1 MSISSLRRVAAA
13 GAGLTLH
20 RARYALYE
28 SLSNQAAHYFQS
40 IDRIHRRGQSRAVE
54 YINLLC
60 DQTIEVLEYEKLAN
74 KEEMARTLL
83 SDPQTQTI
91 TRATMLTEARQAAK
105 LLGRAR

>member
-1 MSISSLRRVAAA
+1 MLFVGNVAAA
-13 GAGLTLH
+13 GAGITLH

-54 YINLLC
+54 YITLLC

-74 KEEMARTLL
+74 KEHMARTLL
-83 SDPQTQTI
+83 SDPETQTI
-91 TRATMLTEARQAAK
+91 TRATMLSEAREAAK
-105 LLGRAR
+105 LLGRA